1 MASDLPVELQ
11 SLSRPDV
18 DVVDELFGLL
28 KKGDAQGVIERIQL
42 LKR

>member
-18 DVVDELFGLL
+18 EVVDELFGLL
-28 KKGDAQGVIERIQL
+28 KVGNAQEVIERIQL